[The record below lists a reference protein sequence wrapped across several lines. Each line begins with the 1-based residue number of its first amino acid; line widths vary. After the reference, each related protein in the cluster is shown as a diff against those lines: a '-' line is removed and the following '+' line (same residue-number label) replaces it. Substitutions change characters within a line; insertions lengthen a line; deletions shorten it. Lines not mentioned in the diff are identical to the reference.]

1 MVNAMVTCEVELTAS
16 WSASMVCS
24 REESTK
30 VNPRA
35 ESWNTARICDEDD
48 DDFQAGSPGEVDL
61 VSV

>member
-35 ESWNTARICDEDD
+35 ESWNTARICDEH
-48 DDFQAGSPGEVDL
+48 DFQAGSPGEVDL